1 VDFCLGTGLGRGLG
15 LAGVWLCRNASLLG
29 TQPFTQ
35 TFADRTLNLG
45 THPHPD
51 PAHPYPAAPP
61 PRTQPTRRAH
71 SPEDGRLLQC
81 LSYHRDQ
88 VTCLAVSGGALA
100 AGCQMGVCVGGI
112 GGGIGGG
119 GGGLEAPRLYFPL
132 LACARLAHLLPLAGR
147 PG

>member
-1 VDFCLGTGLGRGLG
+1 MPCAAAQPQ
-15 LAGVWLCRNASLLG
+15 LAALHGDRVVLSGGYWDGSL
-29 TQPFTQ
+29 
-35 TFADRTLNLG
+35 
-45 THPHPD
+45 
-51 PAHPYPAAPP
+51 
-61 PRTQPTRRAH
+61 RAH